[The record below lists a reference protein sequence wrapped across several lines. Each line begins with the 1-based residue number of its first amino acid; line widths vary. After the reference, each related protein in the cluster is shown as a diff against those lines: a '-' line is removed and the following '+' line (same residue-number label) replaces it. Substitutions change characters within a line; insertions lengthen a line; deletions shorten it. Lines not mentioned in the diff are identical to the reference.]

1 MEPTDAERLRVKL
14 VLGKFRVIERSETHM
29 KVALGGSTTMTVTVE
44 PYMDVQSGD
53 LITLYTEVYLAQPQ

>member
-1 MEPTDAERLRVKL
+1 
-14 VLGKFRVIERSETHM
+14 VIERSETHM